1 MRSFGI
7 GNLVLMLPALQAL
20 HQRFPSARLD
30 AITMRAN
37 RGFLERTG
45 YFTSIW
51 YLDDR
56 SVPGFCWTVL
66 KTLPKWRA
74 VRYDAFLDFE
84 QFART
89 SAILGLLLMI
99 PRRIGFDTPGQGRAP
114 AYTDTVPY
122 RNDLHM
128 MDGFYSVIGP
138 LGFERPARVEPV
150 AVPARDE
157 EERGVDRWMRDAA
170 IRRGERVA
178 VVHPGTSAN
187 FVLRRWPEEYY
198 AKLADFLAAE
208 GYRVVL
214 TGIPAEAG
222 VVARVQQQMTQ
233 PAVNAVGRLSLGE
246 LLALLKRASL
256 VVSNDTGPVHLAAA
270 QGAPAIGLYGPNIPT
285 LYGPR
290 SQYGIAFYLG
300 LPCSPCITNF
310 NEKGSDCTN
319 NICMKLMTADQV
331 IGALRKIFE
340 GAAFEP
346 TPAGGIRAVPGN
358 PAVDPRLV
366 RYGAGGLT

>member
-45 YFTSIW
+45 YFNAIW

-56 SVPGFCWTVL
+56 SVHGFCWSVL
-66 KTLPKWRA
+66 KTLPKWWR
-74 VRYDAFLDFE
+74 VRYDVFLDFE

-99 PRRIGFDTPGQGRAP
+99 PRRIGFDTPGQGRAS

-122 RNDLHM
+122 QNDLHM

-138 LGFERPARVEPV
+138 LGFDRPARVEPV
-150 AVPARDE
+150 PVPTRED
-157 EERGVDRWMRDAA
+157 EERGLDRWMQSAS
-170 IRRGERVA
+170 IRNDERIA
-178 VVHPGTSAN
+178 VLHPGTSKN
-187 FVLRRWPEEYY
+187 FVLRRWPEENY
-198 AKLADFLAAE
+198 AKLADFLSTE

-214 TGIPAEAG
+214 TGIPAEAE
-222 VVARVQQQMTQ
+222 VVTRVEQQMSQ
-233 PAVNAVGRLSLGE
+233 PAVNAVGKLSLGE
-246 LLALLKRASL
+246 LLVLLRRASL
-256 VVSNDTGPVHLAAA
+256 VVSNDTGPIHLAAA

-290 SQYGIAFYLG
+290 SKYGIAFYLG

-331 IGALRKIFE
+331 IASVRKIFE
-340 GAAFEP
+340 GTMYEP

-366 RYGAGGLT
+366 RYGAA